1 MSTDRDEPTTYD
13 DVEVIQVT
21 SNSLLCDVDGE
32 EVWIPKSQLLPDSEL
47 KEGSKIGDVGTL
59 IIPYWLAENR
69 GIE

>member
-21 SNSLLCDVDGE
+21 DNSLLCDVDGE
-32 EVWIPKSQLLPDSEL
+32 EVWIPKSQLLPNSEL
-47 KEGSKIGDVGTL
+47 KEESKIGDVGTL